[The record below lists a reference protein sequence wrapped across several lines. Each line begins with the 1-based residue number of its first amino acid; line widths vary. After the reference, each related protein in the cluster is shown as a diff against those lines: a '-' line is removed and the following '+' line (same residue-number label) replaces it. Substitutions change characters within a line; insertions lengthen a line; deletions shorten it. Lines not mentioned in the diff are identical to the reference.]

1 MMEKMFLQVLNM
13 SITAS
18 LVIVFV
24 LAARLFLK
32 KVPRVFTCA
41 LWSVVLFRLICPF
54 SFQSMYSLLPLRTNP
69 ISPDIAYMQAPQIDT
84 GIGYINNSV
93 NSLLPPAAPYAS
105 VNPLQ
110 IWIYAGSLL
119 WITGMTILLA
129 YSLFS
134 LARLQKRLKDA
145 TLHEKNIFVSDKI
158 DTAFVIGVLH
168 PKIYLPCNLEDEELR
183 YILLHEKTHIRRFDH
198 VTRLLSFTALCLHW
212 FNPLVWAAFT
222 FSSRDIEM
230 ACDEAVIQQLGS
242 GIKKDYSASLLS
254 ISTGKRPSA
263 ASPLAFGEGD
273 TRERIT
279 NVLNYKKPAFRVIGV
294 ALTVVLII
302 GAGLLADPKSEPVML
317 APDDSISSI
326 NIQQIDGGISY
337 QAINIS
343 DKTDIELIVNALK
356 NTRKTLRDSVNE
368 YPNVESFLQIDM
380 AGSSTAQRLYL
391 YNDGKNNYIEQ
402 PYVGIYKINSKDSDS
417 IANLYASNAGVISQ
431 YNTLDLWKARTKYIG
446 DNSAVSKLI
455 GLLKIPGGLSYD
467 HFELQSSDQP
477 YGISIYYRITE
488 GSIDKYDTQDSKAS
502 GLFRKNALILLS
514 LVDNAGKI
522 SAVITDGERELAFI
536 NDREWAD
543 SIAGGDLRDYAASPE
558 KLQQL
563 IELDRELIDRGYMD
577 DKDQ

>member
-1 MMEKMFLQVLNM
+1 MMEKMFLQILNM
-13 SITAS
+13 SFTGS

-32 KVPRVFTCA
+32 KVPRAFTCT

-54 SFQSMYSLLPLRTNP
+54 SFESMYSLLPVRTNP
-69 ISPDIAYMQAPQIDT
+69 ISPDIAYMQTPQIDT
-84 GIGYINNSV
+84 GVAYINNSV

-119 WITGMTILLA
+119 WIAGIAILLA

-145 TLHEKNIFVSDKI
+145 TLHEENIFISDKI
-158 DTAFVIGVLH
+158 DTAFVIGLFH

-183 YILLHEKTHIRRFDH
+183 YILLHEQTHIRRFDH
-198 VTRLLSFTALCLHW
+198 ITRLLSFTALCLHW
-212 FNPLVWAAFT
+212 FNPLVWAAFC

-230 ACDEAVIQQLGS
+230 SCDEAVIRQLGS

-273 TRERIT
+273 TRERIR
-279 NVLNYKKPAFRVIGV
+279 NVLNYKKPAFWVIGV
-294 ALTVVLII
+294 SLTVILII
-302 GAGLLADPKSEPVML
+302 GAGLLSDPKSEPVML

-326 NIQQIDGGISY
+326 NKG
-337 QAINIS
+337 
-343 DKTDIELIVNALK
+343 
-356 NTRKTLRDSVNE
+356 DS
-368 YPNVESFLQIDM
+368 S
-380 AGSSTAQRLYL
+380 
-391 YNDGKNNYIEQ
+391 
-402 PYVGIYKINSKDSDS
+402 S
-417 IANLYASNAGVISQ
+417 IADLYASKTEAQPQYDAAG
-431 YNTLDLWKARTKYIG
+431 LWNEKTEYAG
-446 DNSAVSKLI
+446 NSSAVGRLVYLLPVPD
-455 GLLKIPGGLSYD
+455 GLKYD
-467 HFELQSSDQP
+467 HIELQTSAQP
-477 YGISIYYRITE
+477 YGISIYYSITE
-488 GSIDKYDTQDSKAS
+488 ESIYKYDTQDSTAS

-514 LVDNAGKI
+514 LVDNAEKI
-522 SAVITDGERELAFI
+522 SAVITDGERELEFI

-543 SIAGGDLRDYAASPE
+543 SIAGGDIREYAASPE

-563 IELDRELIDRGYMD
+563 IELDRELIARGYMD
-577 DKDQ
+577 SQKK